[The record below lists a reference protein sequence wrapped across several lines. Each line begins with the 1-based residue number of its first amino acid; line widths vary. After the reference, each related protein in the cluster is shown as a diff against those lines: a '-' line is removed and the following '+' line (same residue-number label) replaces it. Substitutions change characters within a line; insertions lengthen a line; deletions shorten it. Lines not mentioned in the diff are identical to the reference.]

1 MPSGSRGSTHSSPAD
16 LQLQKRYITLATGE
30 EEQLSE
36 WKHQCQLR
44 VKQVS
49 APNMVADD
57 RDCRLCPAGD
67 GTNHLPT

>member
-1 MPSGSRGSTHSSPAD
+1 MPSGSRRRSHSPPVY

-44 VKQVS
+44 LKQVS
-49 APNMVADD
+49 APNMVPDD
-57 RDCRLCPAGD
+57 SDWRLCPAGD